1 MSVRI
6 NKFISDSGI
15 CSRREADR
23 YIEDGHV
30 FVNGKRAEI
39 GTTVTRKD
47 KVFLNGLLIEPKKEE
62 DFVVIALNKPRGI
75 VSTTER
81 SEPDNIVGYVGYHE
95 RIFPIG
101 RLDKDSQG
109 LIFMTN
115 NGDIV
120 NKILRAGNAH
130 EKEYIVTVNRPVTDD
145 FIEKMSAGIPIL
157 GRMTKKCK
165 VEKISEFV
173 FSIILVQGLNRQIR
187 RMCEYLNYSVTKLER
202 VRIMNIT
209 LKGLSLGDWRYLT
222 PNEMD
227 ILNDAINYSSSDM
240 YVEDSKSNHRR
251 SNNSIRLDLNT
262 KGTSNYLSDDK
273 VGYSSGQMVKGELK
287 EILRTKGKKSTHS
300 ESVARDRS
308 KSGASKSSAKF
319 TTFNPKAR
327 ELRKGKKGKPKFDSK
342 STPSSKYSNPR
353 SKKR

>member
-1 MSVRI
+1 MRIRI

-15 CSRREADR
+15 CSRREADK
-23 YIEDGHV
+23 YIAEGNV

-39 GTTVTRKD
+39 GTTVTRRD
-47 KVFLNGLLIEPKKEE
+47 KVLLNGLLIEPKKED

-81 SEPDNIVGYVGYHE
+81 SEPDNIASYVGYHE

-145 FIEKMSAGIPIL
+145 FVEKMSSGIPIL

-202 VRIMNIT
+202 VRIMNIS
-209 LKGLSLGDWRYLT
+209 LKGIGLGDWRYLT
-222 PNEMD
+222 PHEMD
-227 ILNDAINYSSSDM
+227 ILNSAISNSSSYT
-240 YVEDSKSNHRR
+240 YVETRGSSR
-251 SNNSIRLDLNT
+251 SYGADA
-262 KGTSNYLSDDK
+262 
-273 VGYSSGQMVKGELK
+273 
-287 EILRTKGKKSTHS
+287 RTKDRKPTKS

-308 KSGASKSSAKF
+308 KSGASRSTEKF

-342 STPSSKYSNPR
+342 STPSSNYNKPR

>member
-1 MSVRI
+1 MNIRI

-15 CSRREADR
+15 CSRREADK
-23 YIEDGHV
+23 YIEDGQV

-39 GTTVTRKD
+39 GTTVTRRD

-62 DFVVIALNKPRGI
+62 DLVIIALNKPRGI

-81 SEPDNIVGYVGYHE
+81 TEPDNIVSYVGYHE

-109 LIFMTN
+109 LIFLTN

-130 EKEYIVTVNRPVTDD
+130 EKEYIVTVNRPITDD
-145 FIEKMSAGIPIL
+145 FIEKMSSGIPIL
-157 GRMTKKCK
+157 GRVTKKCK

-187 RMCEYLNYSVTKLER
+187 RMCEYLNYNVTKLER

-209 LKGLSLGDWRYLT
+209 LKGLSIGDWRYLT

-227 ILNDAINYSSSDM
+227 ILNIAISDSTSDMFLKSKSSSR
-240 YVEDSKSNHRR
+240 KS
-251 SNNSIRLDLNT
+251 
-262 KGTSNYLSDDK
+262 GA
-273 VGYSSGQMVKGELK
+273 
-287 EILRTKGKKSTHS
+287 TKGKKTTHS
-300 ESVARDRS
+300 ESVASDRS
-308 KSGASKSSAKF
+308 KSGASKSESSKF
-319 TTFNPKAR
+319 TAFNPKAR
-327 ELRKGKKGKPKFDSK
+327 ELRKGKKGKPKFGSK
-342 STPSSKYSNPR
+342 SSPNFNNPR

>member
-1 MSVRI
+1 MNGIRI
-6 NKFISDSGI
+6 NKYISDSGI

-23 YIEDGHV
+23 HIENGHV
-30 FVNGKRAEI
+30 FVNGKRAEV
-39 GTTVTRKD
+39 GTTVTRRD
-47 KVFLNGLLIEPKKEE
+47 KVHLNGLLIEPKKEDE
-62 DFVVIALNKPRGI
+62 LVVIALNKPRGI

-81 SEPDNIVGYVGYHE
+81 TEPDNIVGYVGYHE

-130 EKEYIVTVNRPVTDD
+130 EKEYIVTVNRPITDE
-145 FIEKMSAGIPIL
+145 FIEKMSSGIPIL

-173 FSIILVQGLNRQIR
+173 FSIILIQGLNRQIR
-187 RMCEYLNYSVTKLER
+187 RMCEYLHYNVTKLER

-222 PNEMD
+222 PHEMD
-227 ILNDAINYSSSDM
+227 ILNSAISDSPSDK
-240 YVEDSKSNHRR
+240 YVEDNRVLKSRTKSKLKSR
-251 SNNSIRLDLNT
+251 DGEVT
-262 KGTSNYLSDDK
+262 KGA
-273 VGYSSGQMVKGELK
+273 
-287 EILRTKGKKSTHS
+287 RSTYN
-300 ESVARDRS
+300 ESVAHDRS
-308 KSGASKSSAKF
+308 KSGVSKSSSKY
-319 TTFNPKAR
+319 TTFNPKSK
-327 ELRKGKKGKPKFDSK
+327 ELRKGKNVKPKFGPRSDSNFNN
-342 STPSSKYSNPR
+342 SY

>member
-1 MSVRI
+1 MRIRI

-39 GTTVTRKD
+39 GTTVTRRD
-47 KVFLNGLLIEPKKEE
+47 KVFLNGLLIEPKKED

-81 SEPDNIVGYVGYHE
+81 TEPDNIASYVGYHE

-145 FIEKMSAGIPIL
+145 FVEKMSSGIPIL
-157 GRMTKKCK
+157 GRVTKKCK

-202 VRIMNIT
+202 VRIMNIS
-209 LKGLSLGDWRYLT
+209 LKGIGLGDWRYLT
-222 PNEMD
+222 PQEMN
-227 ILNDAINYSSSDM
+227 ILNAAISDSSSDT
-240 YVEDSKSNHRR
+240 YVESRRSSSKSTNEG
-251 SNNSIRLDLNT
+251 SPT
-262 KGTSNYLSDDK
+262 KG
-273 VGYSSGQMVKGELK
+273 
-287 EILRTKGKKSTHS
+287 RKSTLS

-342 STPSSKYSNPR
+342 STPSSNYSKPR
-353 SKKR
+353 PKKR

>member
-1 MSVRI
+1 MRIRI

-39 GTTVTRKD
+39 GTTVTRRD

-62 DFVVIALNKPRGI
+62 DLVVIALNKPRGI

-109 LIFMTN
+109 LILMTN

-145 FIEKMSAGIPIL
+145 FIEKMSSGIPIL

-227 ILNDAINYSSSDM
+227 ILNDAIYDSSDNMYIESRSSSK
-240 YVEDSKSNHRR
+240 SKNDG
-251 SNNSIRLDLNT
+251 LA
-262 KGTSNYLSDDK
+262 
-273 VGYSSGQMVKGELK
+273 
-287 EILRTKGKKSTHS
+287 TKGKKSTHS

-342 STPSSKYSNPR
+342 STPSSNYSKPR
-353 SKKR
+353 PKKR

>member
-1 MSVRI
+1 MRIRI

-39 GTTVTRKD
+39 GTTVTRRD

-62 DFVVIALNKPRGI
+62 DLVVIALNKPRGI

-109 LIFMTN
+109 LILMTN

-145 FIEKMSAGIPIL
+145 FIEKMSSGIPIL

-187 RMCEYLNYSVTKLER
+187 RMCEYLNYSVIKLER

-227 ILNDAINYSSSDM
+227 ILNDAIYDSSDNMYIESRSSSK
-240 YVEDSKSNHRR
+240 SKNDG
-251 SNNSIRLDLNT
+251 LA
-262 KGTSNYLSDDK
+262 
-273 VGYSSGQMVKGELK
+273 
-287 EILRTKGKKSTHS
+287 TKGKKSTHS

-342 STPSSKYSNPR
+342 STPSSNYSKPR
-353 SKKR
+353 PKKR